1 MSSKVPIVDQAWEIY
16 RRDLSM
22 RIEKIEKDINWDDEK
37 SLSAKLADITR
48 EKFKDEYVTKN
59 HKDIV
64 SETYDYIIN
73 KITKRLLEL
82 NASKVEFIN
91 SLAEFRRLVAIAIDP
106 ARIEDTRNKLLDI
119 NNLDEHSEAVEAD
132 LTERLRVVTSYR
144 DDVYKARSVIK
155 NPNWLVISE
164 EFRTEDAKLVE
175 PLRIYEEAAITLG
188 AKLKV
193 VSKNIRIIKEKDQA
207 LETYKTAI
215 ETITNAEYTLPDNQ
229 PTKDNSH
236 LDAIPSLNALQE
248 EFKTAIKNVI
258 AITVDEKYA
267 DMDEFKVITEER
279 VSFVAKINSLISII
293 IDRIALIEKL
303 NKIRAQLTAWT
314 TKYKTAIDKTITE
327 IPAIGA
333 GNFLQIEDT
342 LNGIYSDKNYTS
354 KVNLWTV
361 EMTDPEGVLKLVT
374 ELRVTS
380 GEPEENNYAEIR
392 DYDTMIKTN
401 IPSYKD
407 KVKEYFGPVDSTDTR
422 TINYWKKELAKELV
436 LLEKDSNAN
445 REKIT
450 FVVTYTED
458 FKKGINVLNVAGE
471 ILEQLKTVNPD
482 DGDKAIADHISVH
495 EPYWENSAIPTIR
508 AFIDNYTATYR
519 EYKAKY
525 DQYKA
530 SLGQQYNQ
538 DQATVKQYL
547 TSGKEYLDHM
557 VRPVY
562 SDETLLSKGQL
573 DDINMTLLSYNAI
586 TKPLINV
593 AYLTIPAVAELKATI
608 DKRVDDIQE
617 WLLENSNHKEVL
629 AIHLLVEKHVKEAT
643 EKIEALN
650 AIVVDV
656 KSIDC
661 RIAIETAIHDLQ
673 GIKTTLETNLTSLL
687 RFKTVLATST
697 QKTVRDKLVEVN
709 NAIAQGQSSYDE
721 INEYIDTRNKAYD
734 EYSRIYNVIIDDMQ
748 RKPSIFNT
756 TLTNVDINNWTR
768 YQLDDVESL
777 NAIKDIKDKILRGI
791 DLLTI
796 YEDSKTN
803 GQVILDI
810 DNAASRYHIYDYH
823 PKFRTLDTSIAKLK
837 DLLIQAA
844 KDIDAHVI
852 TISQRTTEEKE
863 KIRRAQEIQNIL
875 DEIRRKLKET
885 IMSGNPAD
893 FNYIF
898 RNLPKVSDKALEEL
912 LKRKDLLEKLLAEIT
927 SARDDLEPRIKPL
940 IQDNPVLKESYEKLL
955 EEIRAYLERMGV
967 AKNLLSNKIGEVTKL
982 DEQYKKYIEEL
993 TKIITKIND
1002 SNEII
1007 ITTKEDILRKG
1018 SNESV
1023 ANDLITK
1030 CKAFL
1035 EEIDPYIKLT
1045 EVDNIE
1051 DKLYPE
1057 VLQTKLKELKVKK
1070 AAIELTISLLEV
1082 QKNVGKYNNYIKD
1095 MGITLN
1101 TYLNADL
1108 NIPSVT
1114 EVTNVQDM
1122 IAYRSSIEA
1131 RIELYK
1137 TEPKIQN
1144 IPALDN
1150 MDEKDPL
1157 ASELRISDYKSYKK
1171 QRDDQIDRLKGII
1184 NHIEEQMKVFK
1195 TEILAQFEAWKVNI
1209 SKDEPDVTY
1218 SNYNSLK
1225 TLLKSIKK
1233 TEDKTFEDL
1242 YKDLSKVYNTH
1253 PEFKFT
1259 LNEELNKE
1267 NGTLADIYSD
1277 KMKSLSNNLYT
1288 LDLALEGINKQSRE
1302 ADFSG
1307 PATIEEIINSQIAY
1321 ILAHKPIAGAYT
1333 YPTPENYA
1341 SIPPKDKLDEAD
1353 LDKITNGDLY
1363 KDLSKMFD
1371 THSES
1376 KPTISTSSYPTLEN
1390 YVNIL
1395 PKDKLVYVLKD
1406 KVDDTVLDKITNNL
1420 INASGLSKQYIDLL
1434 GIYNLKDEYLTVFAT
1449 IRTFVKEYLY
1459 MKAYFVA
1466 NVLHKVIKDVIEP
1479 VTNIYNKYI
1488 GVENDSYVT
1497 DHDTLVSA
1505 LMKDEAVKEFSAK
1518 YDEFDKVYKG
1528 DPSKVTLKDGYATIK
1543 NLVEVLTKDINLI
1556 KATKTATTVLT
1567 YDSTNNEYILA
1578 DFDETSQKVIDEVEN
1593 NINVSSVVKNCVETW
1608 LDAVEDVCDQYNYIL
1623 HQYSLATAPEL
1634 TAKMAEL
1641 DTVLKD
1647 KLSALDLAKTVAI
1660 DLNSLALSIDTA
1672 HLIDKFMTLV
1682 YPTDLTTDN
1691 SILTIAK
1698 TPTEYLENTVKP
1710 VIDKY
1715 KAVYDKVT
1723 ELFTHINKFKTN
1735 TGVDLLAKE
1744 NHHILNDAMKDA
1756 YSICTVE
1763 YLAKFHMVMSHADE
1777 YVTKFIALA
1786 KARDLLDNQIYTKLT
1801 EEISNK
1807 LSYNWVTY
1815 TKEHLN
1821 DYSENKFTL
1830 ATTTIE
1836 DLIKLSQKDKYWS
1849 DLKADLVVPE
1859 RIYDI
1864 NYVNAKYFTIRNA
1877 EDGTTSLVELQEQK
1891 VAALQALLATI
1902 AKEKAAFIADKEDSN
1917 KEVQL
1922 LRKKNSLLTDLTDH
1936 DNKYKSLLADSTI
1949 TALNTER
1956 QKADLNVLNNEVFKV
1971 YKDGDGWVNKTNAV
1985 IEPLNS
1991 WKTAIESLDARYN
2004 ELKDLLVDSNELY
2017 SKIINSYKALT
2028 ADKEVLTAIISFVD
2042 TLKGKVTEFKTFLN
2056 KVPEDGHLVFPDTFN
2071 AVEDIPFTKY
2081 QLKDE
2086 DFNKLSVE
2094 ELKANKEALVAIK
2107 TYMETNLNIDT
2118 TNNQTIASN
2127 AVDKIRDKYVA
2138 DRGKVEAN
2146 SIEAIFYDN
2155 IREMFRDGSD
2165 YQAVMDKKVNI
2176 VTQLLVPMVTAK
2188 QTIVEPLI
2196 KKYEDRI
2203 TELNTP
2209 VTPETHEGETHTVD
2223 PTPEHKED
2231 PQPHTEPEGHTEQP
2245 TGEDHKENTP
2255 AVTPDNKEKPEEVHP
2270 DETHVEPKEDHPEP
2284 AVKPSEDQPNVAPE
2298 SKEGS
2303 ETHTETSNPEEHKD
2317 NTVVTPAEDH
2327 KEDTHD
2333 EGETQPVEKHD
2344 EPVDEPKETS
2354 KEEPASEEDHK
2365 EEHPVDQNT
2374 PKEDNAPKENETTDG
2389 KHTEEKP
2396 NEVHSETSSESSSNN
2411 AEHSDTTD
2419 DLK

>member
-248 EFKTAIKNVI
+248 EFKSAIKNVI

-482 DGDKAIADHISVH
+482 DGDKAIADHINVH
-495 EPYWENSAIPTIR
+495 EPYWENSSIPTIR

-586 TKPLINV
+586 TKPLINT

-993 TKIITKIND
+993 TKIISKIND

-1082 QKNVGKYNNYIKD
+1082 QKNVGTYNNYIKN

-1137 TEPKIQN
+1137 TEPMIQN
-1144 IPALDN
+1144 NVALDN

-1209 SKDEPDVTY
+1209 SKEDPDVTY

-1253 PEFKFT
+1253 SEFKFT

-1267 NGTLADIYSD
+1267 NSTLADIYSD

-1307 PATIEEIINSQIAY
+1307 PATIEEIIDSQTAY

-1341 SIPPKDKLDEAD
+1341 SVPPKDKLDEAA
-1353 LDKITNGDLY
+1353 LDKITNEDLY

-1376 KPTISTSSYPTLEN
+1376 KPTISTSSYPTLED

-1488 GVENDSYVT
+1488 GAENDSYVT
-1497 DHDTLVSA
+1497 DNDTLVAA

-1543 NLVEVLTKDINLI
+1543 NLVELLTKDINLI

-1567 YDSTNNEYILA
+1567 YDSTHNEYILA

-1593 NINVSSVVKNCVETW
+1593 NINVSPVVKNCVETW
-1608 LDAVEDVCDQYNYIL
+1608 LDSVEDVCDQYNCIL

-1634 TAKMAEL
+1634 TAKIAEL

-1647 KLSALDLAKTVAI
+1647 KLSALDLAKTVAEELKHSVE
-1660 DLNSLALSIDTA
+1660 DGDDPT

-1691 SILTIAK
+1691 AIFTIAK
-1698 TPTEYLENTVKP
+1698 TPTEYLENTIQPLIENV
-1710 VIDKY
+1710 Y
-1715 KAVYDKVT
+1715 KIVYDKVT

-1744 NHHILNDAMKDA
+1744 NHHILNDVMKDA

-1777 YVTKFIALA
+1777 YVTKFITLA

-1830 ATTTIE
+1830 ATTAIE

-2004 ELKDLLVDSNELY
+2004 ELKDLLVDSNELD

-2056 KVPEDGHLVFPDTFN
+2056 KVPEDGHLAFPDTFN

-2094 ELKANKEALVAIK
+2094 ELKTNKEALVAIK
-2107 TYMETNLNIDT
+2107 TYIETNLNIDT
-2118 TNNQTIASN
+2118 TNAQTIASN

-2165 YQAVMDKKVNI
+2165 YQAIMDKKVNI

-2209 VTPETHEGETHTVD
+2209 VTPETHEGDTHT
-2223 PTPEHKED
+2223 EQ
-2231 PQPHTEPEGHTEQP
+2231 PQPHTGEENHTS
-2245 TGEDHKENTP
+2245 EDHKENTP
-2255 AVTPDNKEKPEEVHP
+2255 AAKPEENHP
-2270 DETHVEPKEDHPEP
+2270 NETHEQPQNAEGQGGGTKPAETHVEPKQDDHSEP
-2284 AVKPSEDQPNVAPE
+2284 AVKPASGQPTVAPE
-2298 SKEGS
+2298 HSEGT
-2303 ETHTETSNPEEHKD
+2303 ETHTDASNPEGHKD
-2317 NTVVTPAEDH
+2317 NTVVTPTEGH
-2327 KEDTHD
+2327 SETTHV
-2333 EGETQPVEKHD
+2333 EGETQPVEKH
-2344 EPVDEPKETS
+2344 
-2354 KEEPASEEDHK
+2354 EEPAGDHK

-2374 PKEDNAPKENETTDG
+2374 PQGTTSTENKPATPVASETSESSESQDG

-2396 NEVHSETSSESSSNN
+2396 SESSANS

>member
-258 AITVDEKYA
+258 AVTVDEKYA

-374 ELRVTS
+374 ELRVTA

-392 DYDTMIKTN
+392 DYDTMIKTD

-407 KVKEYFGPVDSTDTR
+407 KVKEYFGPIDSTDTR

-495 EPYWENSAIPTIR
+495 EPYWENSSIPTIR
-508 AFIDNYTATYR
+508 AFIDDYTATYR

-629 AIHLLVEKHVKEAT
+629 AIHLLVEKHIKEAT

-777 NAIKDIKDKILRGI
+777 NAIKDIKDKILRGV

-993 TKIITKIND
+993 TKIISKIND

-1082 QKNVGKYNNYIKD
+1082 QKNVGTYNNYIKN

-1137 TEPKIQN
+1137 TEPMIQN
-1144 IPALDN
+1144 NVALDN

-1195 TEILAQFEAWKVNI
+1195 TEILAQFEAWKINI
-1209 SKDEPDVTY
+1209 SKEDPDLTY

-1267 NGTLADIYSD
+1267 NSTLADIYSD

-1307 PATIEEIINSQIAY
+1307 PATIEEIIDSQTAY

-1376 KPTISTSSYPTLEN
+1376 KPTISTSAYPTLED
-1390 YVNIL
+1390 YANIL

-1497 DHDTLVSA
+1497 DHDTLVAA

-1593 NINVSSVVKNCVETW
+1593 NINVSPVVKNCVETW

-1634 TAKMAEL
+1634 TARIAEL

-1647 KLSALDLAKTVAI
+1647 KLSALDLAKTVAEELKHSVEGG
-1660 DLNSLALSIDTA
+1660 DDPT

-1698 TPTEYLENTVKP
+1698 TPTEYLENTIQP
-1710 VIDKY
+1710 LIDLY
-1715 KAVYDKVT
+1715 KIVYDKVT

-1744 NHHILNDAMKDA
+1744 NHNILNDAMKDA

-1801 EEISNK
+1801 EEISKK

-1830 ATTTIE
+1830 ATTDIE

-2004 ELKDLLVDSNELY
+2004 ELKDLLVDSNDLD
-2017 SKIINSYKALT
+2017 SKIINSYKTLT

-2056 KVPEDGHLVFPDTFN
+2056 KVPEDGHLAFPDTFN

-2165 YQAVMDKKVNI
+2165 YQAIMDKKVNI

-2209 VTPETHEGETHTVD
+2209 VTPETHEGDTHT
-2223 PTPEHKED
+2223 EN
-2231 PQPHTEPEGHTEQP
+2231 PQPHTGEENHTTEGQG
-2245 TGEDHKENTP
+2245 GETKP
-2255 AVTPDNKEKPEEVHP
+2255 A
-2270 DETHVEPKEDHPEP
+2270 ETHVEAKQDDHSEP
-2284 AVKPSEDQPNVAPE
+2284 AVKPTNDQPTVAPE
-2298 SKEGS
+2298 HSEGT
-2303 ETHTETSNPEEHKD
+2303 ETHTDASNPEGHKE

-2327 KEDTHD
+2327 SGDTHVVS
-2333 EGETQPVEKHD
+2333 ETQPVEKH
-2344 EPVDEPKETS
+2344 
-2354 KEEPASEEDHK
+2354 EEPAGDHK

-2374 PKEDNAPKENETTDG
+2374 PQGTTSTENKPATPVASETSGSQDG

-2396 NEVHSETSSESSSNN
+2396 SESSANS
-2411 AEHSDTTD
+2411 ADHSDTTD